1 MYSIKNYQFAPTG
14 PEPIRFSQG
23 FPLAVTVILF
33 FVVVIISGLVLSIQ
47 NTTYAA
53 NSQLVYLAAQAKS
66 IEFVASGNY
75 RVPTQADLID
85 LIGAEV
91 DQDAV
96 ISVVDE
102 NRDAAIDYIIYTR
115 GGLVTRYAPG
125 ELVAS
130 KEK

>member
-1 MYSIKNYQFAPTG
+1 MYPIKNYQFAPTS
-14 PEPIRFSQG
+14 PEPIRFSRG

-33 FVVVIISGLVLSIQ
+33 FVTVIIGGLVLSIQ

-53 NSQLVYLAAQAKS
+53 NSRLVYLAAQARA

-75 RVPTQADLID
+75 HVPVQGDLID

-91 DQDAV
+91 DQNAV
-96 ISVVDE
+96 ITVVDE
-102 NRDAAIDYIIYTR
+102 NRDAVIDYIVYTR

-125 ELVAS
+125 ELFAS

>member
-1 MYSIKNYQFAPTG
+1 VYPIKNYQFAPTS
-14 PEPIRFSQG
+14 PEPIGFSRG

-33 FVVVIISGLVLSIQ
+33 FVVVIISGLALSIQ

-53 NSQLVYLAAQAKS
+53 NSRLVYLAAQAKA
-66 IEFVASGNY
+66 IEFAASGNY
-75 RVPTQADLID
+75 HVPVQADL
-85 LIGAEV
+85 LEYIGAEV
-91 DQDAV
+91 NQDAV
-96 ISVVDE
+96 ITIVDD
-102 NRDAAIDYIIYTR
+102 NRDAAIDYIVYTR